1 MIPDQIK
8 LSPDLADQTERR
20 RFPSKYHY
28 LSLIHGEEV
37 IFLCVLCIDNQ
48 KSQQMILDL
57 IKLILMIKIS
67 LDQTERRHFAS
78 KYHYL
83 SLIHG
88 EEVIFLCLLCI
99 DNQNSQQMI
108 LHQIKLIYMV
118 EISLNLADQT
128 ERRSLASK
136 YHHLCSL
143 LSFKERKL
151 CCLYLL

>member
-67 LDQTERRHFAS
+67 LNLVDQTERRHFAS

-88 EEVIFLCLLCI
+88 EEVIFLG
-99 DNQNSQQMI
+99 
-108 LHQIKLIYMV
+108 
-118 EISLNLADQT
+118 
-128 ERRSLASK
+128 
-136 YHHLCSL
+136 
-143 LSFKERKL
+143 
-151 CCLYLL
+151 YL